1 MRIYRCKMCDYVYDP
16 DEGDM
21 DSGVEPGILFDE
33 LPMGWVCP
41 LCGADQDEFD
51 RI

>member
-1 MRIYRCKMCDYVYDP
+1 MCDYVYDP

-21 DSGVEPGILFDE
+21 DSGIEPGRLFDE
-33 LPMGWVCP
+33 LPTGWVCP
-41 LCGADQDEFD
+41 LCGAGLEEFE